1 MERGRRELSAQVTD
15 VHTPTQRSRNMAA
28 IRGKD
33 TTPERAVRSVL
44 HSLGY
49 RFRLH
54 RKDLPGKPDIVL
66 PKYHAV
72 IFVHGCFWHCHDCR
86 WGNVIPKT
94 RADFWR
100 DKRGGNVAR
109 DERHKLALEAI
120 GWKVVT
126 IWECQSRANA
136 ELKALI
142 TSELPLR
149 K

>member
-1 MERGRRELSAQVTD
+1 
-15 VHTPTQRSRNMAA
+15 MAA
-28 IRGKD
+28 IKGWNTK
-33 TTPERAVRSVL
+33 PEMRVRSLL

-49 RFRLH
+49 RYRLH

-66 PKYHAV
+66 PKYHTV

-94 RADFWR
+94 RAEFWS

-109 DERHKLALEAI
+109 DERHKAALEAT

-126 IWECQSRANA
+126 IWECQSRSAG
-136 ELKALI
+136 ELRVLLASK
-142 TSELPLR
+142 LPPIR
-149 K
+149 

>member
-1 MERGRRELSAQVTD
+1 
-15 VHTPTQRSRNMAA
+15 MAA
-28 IRGKD
+28 IKGWNTK
-33 TTPERAVRSVL
+33 PEMRVRSLL

-49 RFRLH
+49 RYRLH

-66 PKYHAV
+66 PKYHTV

-94 RADFWR
+94 RAEFWS

-109 DERHKLALEAI
+109 DERHKAALEAT

-126 IWECQSRANA
+126 IWECQSRSAG
-136 ELKALI
+136 ELR
-142 TSELPLR
+142 ELLASKLPPIR
-149 K
+149 